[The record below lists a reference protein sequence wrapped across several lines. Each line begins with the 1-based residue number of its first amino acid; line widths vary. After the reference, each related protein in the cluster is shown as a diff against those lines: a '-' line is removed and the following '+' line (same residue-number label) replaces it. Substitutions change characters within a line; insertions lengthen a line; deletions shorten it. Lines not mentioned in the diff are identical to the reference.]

1 LERAAVA
8 VIVSERGVRIA
19 RTTFRGALPVGGDER
34 LVSID
39 AVNVLSQRT
48 NRGLESIERVA

>member
-1 LERAAVA
+1 VA

-34 LVSID
+34 LVSIGAAVD